1 MSIIATIT
9 MTITIITTVISVII
23 SITLSNNNNIRNM
36 RLVTM
41 IIIFLIIRIEAV
53 CQHQQS

>member
-23 SITLSNNNNIRNM
+23 SITLSNNNIRNM

-53 CQHQQS
+53 CQHQQ